1 MAQISAGSRVLDI
14 IQDHPGAKKVF
25 KKRGMLCSSCQG
37 SENETLRLAARNHG
51 QPLTLLIDELNAALK
66 SGD

>member
-1 MAQISAGSRVLDI
+1 MAQISAGSRIGDLMRDY
-14 IQDHPGAKKVF
+14 PGAKKVF

-51 QPLTLLIDELNAALK
+51 VPVTSLIDELNAAAK
-66 SGD
+66 SGE